1 MTLIERILF
10 SFIIAGL
17 VITNYI
23 LIFQLSEAK
32 EREKQKEYQIRIRE
46 KRANQKVR
54 DAEKV
59 IKDNTIYLGEE
70 LFLNN
75 TNGKQCD

>member
-10 SFIIAGL
+10 SIVMAGL
-17 VITNYI
+17 VIMNYI

-54 DAEKV
+54 QAEQV
-59 IKDNTIYLGEE
+59 IKDNTIYLEDI
-70 LFLNN
+70 N
-75 TNGKQCD
+75 

>member
-10 SFIIAGL
+10 SIVIAGL
-17 VITNYI
+17 VITNYV

-54 DAEKV
+54 QAEQV
-59 IKDNTIYLGEE
+59 IKDISLHG
-70 LFLNN
+70 
-75 TNGKQCD
+75 

>member
-17 VITNYI
+17 VITNYVLI
-23 LIFQLSEAK
+23 LQLSEAK
-32 EREKQKEYQIRIRE
+32 EREKQKEYQMRIRE

-54 DAEKV
+54 EAEQV
-59 IKDNTIYLGEE
+59 IKDNTIYLEDI
-70 LFLNN
+70 N
-75 TNGKQCD
+75 

>member
-10 SFIIAGL
+10 SIVIAGL
-17 VITNYI
+17 VITNYV

-54 DAEKV
+54 QAEQV
-59 IKDNTIYLGEE
+59 IKDNTIHLEDI
-70 LFLNN
+70 N
-75 TNGKQCD
+75 